1 MKIELFALF
10 YLGFILAPIYALTF
24 LSPRKRLF
32 NIIYILFYLAIC
44 LFLTIL
50 PIKIERGLIFIS
62 FEKGRKFSLD
72 LSLRNIFLNLALCFP
87 LGYILKNK
95 RPIEV
100 FRIGLFMGLIIEIL
114 QLILPLSRV
123 FDPIDIYLIGICP
136 PLSQKFYSFT
146 LPAGLR
152 VPKLS

>member
-10 YLGFILAPIYALTF
+10 YLVFILVPIFALTF

-32 NIIYILFYLAIC
+32 NILYILFYLALC

-62 FEKGRKFSLD
+62 CEMGRKFSLD
-72 LSLRNIFLNLALCFP
+72 LSIRNIFLNLALCFP

-95 RPIEV
+95 RPIDI

-136 PLSQKFYSFT
+136 LLSQKFYSFT
-146 LPAGLR
+146 LAVEPI
-152 VPKLS
+152 VSKLS